1 MIKDIL
7 KDGFFYLVS
16 KSIVGLLSILI
27 IWLSLKI
34 YGVDIYGKY
43 SILYVFTLTISN
55 LFFSWLAQSYIRMYQ
70 KDNEELYVTKMG
82 FFYSILGCLCAIVIV
97 SLYSDYNILYCSL
110 LAISNG
116 VYCVGRAILQ
126 SKREIKKFFYY
137 DLLRIISQLILVY
150 LFSLLYED
158 FKGLVYA
165 TSLSCL
171 VFIFTFYR
179 LLKTSK
185 NIDYKKTLLSWI
197 RFGTPVALWLTIA
210 SGQLLLDRKIISAFL
225 SVNELGAYSA
235 LYDSIT
241 RMCALIVIPLSNACY
256 PILVANNSDKISY
269 RKLGL
274 YMGGASLII
283 ALLVALFTY
292 IIYGFIN
299 TYYDIYFPRESIT
312 FLIFGIVLWQLGM
325 LYQKPLE
332 MQNNTIAMLFNI
344 VFCLVVSG
352 IINYLYVQ
360 VMGIYIFPITVS
372 IGALLYLVMTL
383 LWLKK

>member
-1 MIKDIL
+1 
-7 KDGFFYLVS
+7 
-16 KSIVGLLSILI
+16 
-27 IWLSLKI
+27 
-34 YGVDIYGKY
+34 
-43 SILYVFTLTISN
+43 
-55 LFFSWLAQSYIRMYQ
+55 
-70 KDNEELYVTKMG
+70 
-82 FFYSILGCLCAIVIV
+82 
-97 SLYSDYNILYCSL
+97 
-110 LAISNG
+110 
-116 VYCVGRAILQ
+116 
-126 SKREIKKFFYY
+126 
-137 DLLRIISQLILVY
+137 
-150 LFSLLYED
+150 
-158 FKGLVYA
+158 VYA

-283 ALLVALFTY
+283 ALLVALFT
-292 IIYGFIN
+292 
-299 TYYDIYFPRESIT
+299 
-312 FLIFGIVLWQLGM
+312 
-325 LYQKPLE
+325 
-332 MQNNTIAMLFNI
+332 
-344 VFCLVVSG
+344 
-352 IINYLYVQ
+352 
-360 VMGIYIFPITVS
+360 
-372 IGALLYLVMTL
+372 
-383 LWLKK
+383 

>member
-1 MIKDIL
+1 
-7 KDGFFYLVS
+7 
-16 KSIVGLLSILI
+16 
-27 IWLSLKI
+27 
-34 YGVDIYGKY
+34 
-43 SILYVFTLTISN
+43 
-55 LFFSWLAQSYIRMYQ
+55 
-70 KDNEELYVTKMG
+70 
-82 FFYSILGCLCAIVIV
+82 
-97 SLYSDYNILYCSL
+97 
-110 LAISNG
+110 
-116 VYCVGRAILQ
+116 
-126 SKREIKKFFYY
+126 
-137 DLLRIISQLILVY
+137 
-150 LFSLLYED
+150 
-158 FKGLVYA
+158 
-165 TSLSCL
+165 
-171 VFIFTFYR
+171 YR

-383 LWLKK
+383 LWIKK